1 MLKKIGKAIINNAGL
16 KILSLV
22 LAVVLWLIVVNI
34 DDPTISKNF
43 TVPVTIENAE
53 YLTDMGEY
61 YEVTDDTKNVVFS
74 VSGKRSYIE
83 KLTGSDFKAVANMEK
98 IDIAED
104 LSTGT
109 IPIEITALRYSSQLS
124 VSKLPRYLNVK
135 LDDLANS
142 QYMITPVTSGE
153 PAESCIVGKLS
164 VSPNLIKLS
173 GPKSELSKV
182 HHVEAVI
189 NVSDMSSDITGAVI
203 PTLVDKD
210 GNVIDSPNIKKS
222 VDSVTVSAQIL
233 GTKEV
238 GIVTGYTG
246 SPAEGYQFDSLSIS
260 PQTVKIQGT
269 ALGLNQ
275 VTNITIP
282 DYAVD
287 ITGASEKVIQT
298 IDVNAY
304 LPEGVIVYGD
314 NSKIKIEVNIARVET
329 KVVDVP
335 VSRINV
341 IGLGEG
347 LSINFSEETVPVRVT
362 GIERDINA
370 VNANDLELN
379 LDVTG
384 QVVGYHTNR
393 IGVRA
398 VSTLT
403 FNSGI
408 VAYTIES
415 VNNGAEEDNFDS
427 EGEDDSTL
435 EVGDDVGGEDTSGG
449 DATTIGG
456 DENGN

>member
-1 MLKKIGKAIINNAGL
+1 MLKKIGKAIVNNIGL
-16 KILSLV
+16 KILSIA

-61 YEVTDDTKNVVFS
+61 FEVMDDTKNVVFS

-83 KLTGSDFKAVANMEK
+83 KLTGNDFKAVANMEK
-98 IDIAED
+98 IDISED
-104 LSTGT
+104 LKTGT
-109 IPIEITALRYSSQLS
+109 IPVEITAVRYANQLS
-124 VSKLPRYLNVK
+124 VSKIPRYINVK

-142 QYMITPVTSGE
+142 QYMITPVTAGE
-153 PAESCIVGKLS
+153 PAEGCIVGKLS

-189 NVSDMSSDITGAVI
+189 NVTDMSSDVTGTVI

-210 GNVIDSPNIKKS
+210 GNVIESANIKKS

-246 SPAEGYQFDSLSIS
+246 TPADGYQFDSLVIT
-260 PQTVKIQGT
+260 PQTVMIQGT

-275 VTNITIP
+275 VTNIAIP

-287 ITGASEKVIQT
+287 ITGASDKIIQT

-304 LPEGVIVYGD
+304 LPEGVTVYGGD
-314 NSKIKIEVNIARVET
+314 SKVRIEVSIARVET
-329 KVVDVP
+329 KVIDVP

-347 LSINFSEETVPVRVT
+347 LDIVFAEETIPVRVT
-362 GIERDINA
+362 GIEREIDVIT
-370 VNANDLELN
+370 ANDLELN
-379 LDVTG
+379 LDVSG
-384 QVVGYHTNR
+384 QVVGRHANR
-393 IGVRA
+393 LGVRG

-403 FNSGI
+403 ISSGI
-408 VAYTIES
+408 ISYSIES
-415 VNNGAEEDNFDS
+415 IDNGVEPDDDGQEEVDEVTDGDAENDDS
-427 EGEDDSTL
+427 EPVDDGEDAII
-435 EVGDDVGGEDTSGG
+435 GGE
-449 DATTIGG
+449 
-456 DENGN
+456 ENDI